1 MEALREGLSHKE
13 LLRLLSNKLAG
24 RTMTQIRAHHQKM
37 MNKFGGVENI
47 LKVYPSQKKASELF
61 KIS

>member
-1 MEALREGLSHKE
+1 
-13 LLRLLSNKLAG
+13 
-24 RTMTQIRAHHQKM
+24 MTQIRAHHQKM

-47 LKVYPSQKKASELF
+47 LKVYSSQKKASELY